1 MAREDRNHTR
11 IAFET
16 EVVLHS
22 NAYHYPLEAE
32 LINIS
37 VGGAYL
43 KTEDLIPLGYDCQ
56 IDIILTGTSCKVT
69 ISIEGTIIRRDKE
82 GLGIKFNE
90 GVAPW
95 AILPLYSVFGSG
107 KKGVIEP

>member
-1 MAREDRNHTR
+1 MTQTNRNRMR
-11 IAFET
+11 IPFQA
-16 EVVLHS
+16 EVILHS

-37 VGGAYL
+37 IGGAYL

-56 IDIILTGTSCKVT
+56 VDVILSGTCSKLT
-69 ISIEGTIIRRDKE
+69 ISIEGTVARRDKE
-82 GLGIKFNE
+82 GLGIKFKE

-95 AILPLYSVFGSG
+95 VLLPLYTLYGRG
-107 KKGVIEP
+107 ITTGVMP